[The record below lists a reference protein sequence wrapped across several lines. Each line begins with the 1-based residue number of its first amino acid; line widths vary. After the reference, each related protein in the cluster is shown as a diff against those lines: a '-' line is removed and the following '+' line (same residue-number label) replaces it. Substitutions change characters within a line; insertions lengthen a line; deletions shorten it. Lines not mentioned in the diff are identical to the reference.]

1 MHTIDLHELLVIGRL
16 IFVGIFIKIIGLMAW
31 RPSLGFFLRPLGVP
45 NVITESNML
54 SDTMITKGRNL
65 LTRHRG
71 HPCFPILSMLAEG
84 ESRNPIRHDSIIG
97 KRKSM
102 MHFLIF
108 KDKIRS

>member
-16 IFVGIFIKIIGLMAW
+16 IFVGIFVKVIGLMAW

-45 NVITESNML
+45 DVITESNML

-71 HPCFPILSMLAEG
+71 HPFSQSSQCYLREKVANRSG
-84 ESRNPIRHDSIIG
+84 IIQ
-97 KRKSM
+97 
-102 MHFLIF
+102 
-108 KDKIRS
+108 